1 MMSAKRKSCSLDR
14 CCWCGYAAAFGA
26 GMLLSMVCPAKLM
39 LVLAAAALV
48 VIGCSTLKEMKEAAL
63 MKIVIVKSP
72 KLFGGILRR
81 LFGIKKESYIE

>member
-26 GMLLSMVCPAKLM
+26 GMLLSMVWPRQAY
-39 LVLAAAALV
+39 AG
-48 VIGCSTLKEMKEAAL
+48 IGGGGSGGDRLLNAQEMKEAAL

-81 LFGIKKESYIE
+81 LFGIKMKVT